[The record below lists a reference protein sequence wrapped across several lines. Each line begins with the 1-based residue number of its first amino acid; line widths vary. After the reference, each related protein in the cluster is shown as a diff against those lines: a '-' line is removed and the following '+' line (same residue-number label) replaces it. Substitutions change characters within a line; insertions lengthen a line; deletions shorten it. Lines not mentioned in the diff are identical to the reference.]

1 MFKTESVLSS
11 SGVELWTDE
20 YFAHSHKKEMKGK
33 LLPAMCRPG
42 RGVSEKVSAVSFC
55 LGSGLFGSYNSD

>member
-20 YFAHSHKKEMKGK
+20 YFAHSQKKEDERE
-33 LLPAMCRPG
+33 A
-42 RGVSEKVSAVSFC
+42 SSYA
-55 LGSGLFGSYNSD
+55 LGAFICHQM